1 MPWKDS
7 KDTEKECGS
16 FLENQQRDYPQ
27 PTLNWIGDLQR
38 LEETKPRGNYCMFGF
53 VLTIN

>member
-27 PTLNWIGDLQR
+27 PTLNWIGDLQK
-38 LEETKPRGNYCMFGF
+38 LDEPGLRGNSCISMF
-53 VLTIN
+53 